1 MSGLLRRLAAQAM
14 GRAAPLRPM
23 ARTPYAAPPGLLEE
37 GADGAAPIVGEG
49 GPIFPQDRHSGESRN
64 RVPRQGLNQS
74 ISSNLESVT
83 VPLEPRPG
91 PTPKAQA
98 LDSTDIAQHA
108 DRSGASQAPE
118 SQSPRQP
125 WSQTVPPL
133 QTNSAV
139 FAAAERS
146 NGCDALQSPASLSM
160 PDFAREPAPLLSLSD
175 PEPPVFAGN
184 PFAVSP
190 SRTASLPVASD
201 STEVHVTIGRIEIT
215 AVHEAPPAKRSSPTK
230 AKPMSLDEY
239 LARRDG
245 RRS

>member
-14 GRAAPLRPM
+14 GRAAPPLRPM

-49 GPIFPQDRHSGESRN
+49 GPIIPQDRHSGESWN
-64 RVPRQGLNQS
+64 RVPRQGFNQS
-74 ISSNLESVT
+74 VSSDLERAT
-83 VPLEPRPG
+83 VPPEPRPS
-91 PTPKAQA
+91 PNPQAQA
-98 LDSTDIAQHA
+98 LDSMDIAQHG

-118 SQSPRQP
+118 SIRQP
-125 WSQTVPPL
+125 WPQTAPPL
-133 QTNSAV
+133 QSNSVV

-146 NGCDALQSPASLSM
+146 NGHDAIESPALLSM
-160 PDFAREPAPLLSLSD
+160 PGFAHEPVPLLALSAPVSPAPT
-175 PEPPVFAGN
+175 GT

-215 AVHEAPPAKRSSPTK
+215 AVHEAPPAKRSSPAK

>member
-23 ARTPYAAPPGLLEE
+23 ARTPYAAPPGLVEE
-37 GADGAAPIVGEG
+37 GADGAAPIVGTDG
-49 GPIFPQDRHSGESRN
+49 ATFPQDRHSGESWN

-74 ISSNLESVT
+74 VSSDLERAT

-91 PTPKAQA
+91 PNPKAQA
-98 LDSTDIAQHA
+98 LDSMDIAQHA

-118 SQSPRQP
+118 ITRQP
-125 WSQTVPPL
+125 WPQRVPPL
-133 QTNSAV
+133 QTNNAV

-146 NGCDALQSPASLSM
+146 NGRDALESPASLSM
-160 PDFAREPAPLLSLSD
+160 PDFAREPAPLLALSA
-175 PEPPVFAGN
+175 PVSPAPAGI

-190 SRTASLPVASD
+190 SHTASLPAASD

-215 AVHEAPPAKRSSPTK
+215 AVHEASPAKRSSPAK

-245 RRS
+245 RRP

>member
-23 ARTPYAAPPGLLEE
+23 ARTPYTAPPGLVEE
-37 GADGAAPIVGEG
+37 GAEGTAPIVGEG
-49 GPIFPQDRHSGESRN
+49 GPIIPQDRHSGESWN

-74 ISSNLESVT
+74 ISSNLEGVT
-83 VPLEPRPG
+83 VPLEPRSSSNL
-91 PTPKAQA
+91 KAQA
-98 LDSTDIAQHA
+98 LDSMDIAQHA
-108 DRSGASQAPE
+108 DHSDAGQAPE
-118 SQSPRQP
+118 SIWQLWPQM
-125 WSQTVPPL
+125 VPPL
-133 QTNSAV
+133 QTNNDD

-146 NGCDALQSPASLSM
+146 NGRDALQSPASLSM

-190 SRTASLPVASD
+190 SRTASLTVASD